1 MQNAGIINNYYAG
14 DNWRE
19 LTAPPGPTP
28 ELVSAVNTGGHVQIE
43 IRGFRIPP
51 ETEGGMEMFKGND
64 LHGKLKRTFRVL
76 ESGLQDIEPNSP
88 PHPYIKVKMFDD
100 SIKIY
105 MKKED
110 VERIQELQRQIPPAR
125 VVES

>member
-1 MQNAGIINNYYAG
+1 M
-14 DNWRE
+14 
-19 LTAPPGPTP
+19 TAPPGPQP
-28 ELVSAVNTGGHVQIE
+28 ELVSAINTGSHIQVE
-43 IRGFRIPP
+43 IQGFRIPP
-51 ETEGGMEMFKGND
+51 ETEAGMEMFKGND

-88 PHPYIKVKMFDD
+88 PSPYIKVKLYDD

-110 VERIQELQRQIPPAR
+110 VERIQTLQRLIPPQR